1 MTKPETPPPTSSPAP
16 KRPRQPSAA
25 ARWIKQAREMRVLD
39 ALKSG
44 ASISAI
50 AKQEGFSI
58 RRMRDF
64 VGALLARRPDLE
76 PADGLTQIRSHRL
89 NQALEAAIGQAT
101 SGRPAAIGHFI
112 RVLHE
117 FERNAEIDGRKT
129 TK

>member
-1 MTKPETPPPTSSPAP
+1 M
-16 KRPRQPSAA
+16 RQKE
-25 ARWIKQAREMRVLD
+25 ARC
-39 ALKSG
+39 
-44 ASISAI
+44 ASLSAI
-50 AKQEGFSI
+50 ARQEGVSP
-58 RRMRDF
+58 RRMRNL
-64 VGALLARRPDLE
+64 VNALLATHEGLE

>member
-1 MTKPETPPPTSSPAP
+1 MAKTENPPPTAPPAP
-16 KRPRQPSAA
+16 KRQRQPSAA

-50 AKQEGFSI
+50 ARQEGVST
-58 RRMRDF
+58 RRVRDI
-64 VGALLARRPDLE
+64 VNALLASRPDLE

-89 NQALEAAIGQAT
+89 DQALEAAFGEVR
-101 SGRPAAIGHFI
+101 SGSRAAIGQLM

-117 FERNAEIDGRKT
+117 FDRNAEIDGQRKP
-129 TK
+129 K

>member
-1 MTKPETPPPTSSPAP
+1 MTISETPPPTSPPAP
-16 KRPRQPSAA
+16 TRQRQPSAA

-89 NQALEAAIGQAT
+89 DQALEAVIGEMRTGSSAAIGQL
-101 SGRPAAIGHFI
+101 I
-112 RVLHE
+112 RVLRE

>member
-1 MTKPETPPPTSSPAP
+1 MTISETPPPTSPPAP
-16 KRPRQPSAA
+16 KRQRQPSAA
-25 ARWIKQAREMRVLD
+25 ARGIKQAREMRVLD

-44 ASISAI
+44 ASLSAI
-50 AKQEGFSI
+50 ARQEGVSP
-58 RRMRDF
+58 RRMRDL
-64 VGALLARRPDLE
+64 VNALLATHEGLE

-117 FERNAEIDGRKT
+117 FERNPEIDGRKT

>member
-1 MTKPETPPPTSSPAP
+1 MTKPETPPPTTAPAP

-25 ARWIKQAREMRVLD
+25 ARGIKQAREMRVLD

-89 NQALEAAIGQAT
+89 DQALEAVIGEMRTGSSAAIGQL
-101 SGRPAAIGHFI
+101 I
-112 RVLHE
+112 RVLRE
-117 FERNAEIDGRKT
+117 FERNAEIDGRRAPK
-129 TK
+129 